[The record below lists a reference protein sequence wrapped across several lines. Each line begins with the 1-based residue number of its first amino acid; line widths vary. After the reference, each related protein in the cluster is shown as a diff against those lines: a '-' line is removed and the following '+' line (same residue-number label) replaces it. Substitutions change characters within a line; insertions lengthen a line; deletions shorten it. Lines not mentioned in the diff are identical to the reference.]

1 MAALVLGLGA
11 STAQAANFDKG
22 WEAYQRGDY
31 ETTLKEFKPLAKEGH
46 AGAQYHLGLMYGK
59 GQGVPQD
66 AAEGYAWLNL
76 AALQGL
82 EEAQKFREDVKKFMP
97 SSELERAQ
105 PLSQE
110 YYKKYVAPFQK

>member
-1 MAALVLGLGA
+1 MAALMLGLAA

-31 ETTLKEFKPLAKEGH
+31 EATLKEFKPLAKEGH
-46 AGAQYHLGLMYGK
+46 AWAQYHLGLMYGK

-82 EEAQKFREDVKKFMP
+82 EEAQKFRGDVKKFMP